1 MAERQE
7 ITFDLYINKVTEE
20 VVAVMDVFAD
30 KRVELSNGEV
40 LRIAHFMD
48 DYLPYQEEA

>member
-7 ITFDLYINKVTEE
+7 IRHDLYIHKVTGE
-20 VVAVMDVFAD
+20 VVAIMDVFAD

-40 LRIAHFMD
+40 LRISHFMD
-48 DYLPYQEEA
+48 EYFPYESEE

>member
-7 ITFDLYINKVTEE
+7 ITFDLFINKITGE

-40 LRIAHFMD
+40 LKIAHFMD
-48 DYLPYQEEA
+48 DYLPYEDEA